1 LRRLFF
7 LALLP
12 LILWADAHIF
22 VYHRFGDEQHNSTN
36 TSIETLRSQFEYLKT
51 NGYKVVPLQTIYHA
65 LSNNLPV
72 SDQWV
77 AFNIDD
83 SYKSFYENGLPLF
96 KEYEYPFTLFVYVE
110 ATDKHYGDFMTWEQI
125 RDAQRYGEIG
135 LHSYGHHHSISLS
148 KERLETDTAQAISSF
163 QKQLNNRPKYY
174 AYPYGEYNINVRQ
187 IIESFDFDLILN
199 QNSGA
204 VSHMSDPYDL
214 DRIAL
219 TGENLLV
226 QKLQIKTLPTKWIT
240 PQIWPKNSV
249 LKTIHAKILTEISS
263 IEYFVSGQSWKRVKV
278 ENGEVNEA
286 VNLKLTRS
294 RTRLFLKYGKRQSSL
309 ILVRE

>member
-1 LRRLFF
+1 MRRLFF

-174 AYPYGEYNINVRQ
+174 AYPYGE
-187 IIESFDFDLILN
+187 
-199 QNSGA
+199 
-204 VSHMSDPYDL
+204 
-214 DRIAL
+214 
-219 TGENLLV
+219 
-226 QKLQIKTLPTKWIT
+226 
-240 PQIWPKNSV
+240 
-249 LKTIHAKILTEISS
+249 
-263 IEYFVSGQSWKRVKV
+263 
-278 ENGEVNEA
+278 
-286 VNLKLTRS
+286 
-294 RTRLFLKYGKRQSSL
+294 
-309 ILVRE
+309 